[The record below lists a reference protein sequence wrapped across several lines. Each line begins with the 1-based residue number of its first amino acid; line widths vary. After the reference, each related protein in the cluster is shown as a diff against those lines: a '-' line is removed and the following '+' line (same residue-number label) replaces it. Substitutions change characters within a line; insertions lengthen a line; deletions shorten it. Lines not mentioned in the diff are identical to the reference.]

1 MSRAYNVVD
10 ADGHVLE
17 PLNLWT
23 EYMDPGMRDR
33 APRLITDKDGKQ
45 RPC

>member
-1 MSRAYNVVD
+1 MSRVYNVVD

-23 EYMDPGMRDR
+23 EYMVRHCATGRR
-33 APRLITDKDGKQ
+33 G
-45 RPC
+45 